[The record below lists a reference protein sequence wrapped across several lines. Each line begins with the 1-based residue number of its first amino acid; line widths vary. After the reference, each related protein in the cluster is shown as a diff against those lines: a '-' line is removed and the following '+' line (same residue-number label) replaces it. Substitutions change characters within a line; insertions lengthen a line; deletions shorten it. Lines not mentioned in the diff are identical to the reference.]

1 MKQGSKLVKS
11 PHQGKE
17 NFVLESQLTSLF
29 QTKLPPAQKGG
40 GDGSFISFLV
50 SHGTWWSLHLRQ
62 NSSPPTTTIYLTKMN
77 IWTFCHNENIFVR
90 RLSFMTNRNSIGFL
104 SCLTSVKHDK
114 FLIDKIIRFIH
125 LKTFLK
131 QFDSPSIV
139 FQQIGTFICFLFRDN
154 LLRQYQ

>member
-1 MKQGSKLVKS
+1 MKLGSKMAQSV
-11 PHQGKE
+11 HQRKE
-17 NFVLESQLTSLF
+17 IFFPESHLASFLPTRLPPTHGVPSSLF
-29 QTKLPPAQKGG
+29 LA
-40 GDGSFISFLV
+40 
-50 SHGTWWSLHLRQ
+50 SHDPWWSLLSKAEQLPTNNNHLFDK
-62 NSSPPTTTIYLTKMN
+62 NEHLDILSY
-77 IWTFCHNENIFVR
+77 ENIFVR

>member
-1 MKQGSKLVKS
+1 MKLGSKMAQSV
-11 PHQGKE
+11 HQRKE
-17 NFVLESQLTSLF
+17 IFFLESHLASFLPNR
-29 QTKLPPAQKGG
+29 LPPTHGVA
-40 GDGSFISFLV
+40 SSLLLA
-50 SHGTWWSLHLRQ
+50 SHDRSLMKPSSKAEQLITNNNHLFDK
-62 NSSPPTTTIYLTKMN
+62 NEHLDILSY
-77 IWTFCHNENIFVR
+77 ENIFVR

-104 SCLTSVKHDK
+104 SCSTSVKHDK